1 VNIINKKDNNSF
13 KSNLIKYRS
22 LSEITTG
29 LIRRDIIRG
38 KLLPGLHVT
47 EKNLSDKFGVSR
59 LVIREAT
66 ISLISEGLL
75 LKEKNK
81 YTQVVDFSKK
91 DISDI
96 FELRIALEVSAIK
109 KYIELGSNK
118 LDILKSKSVMLDK
131 LSSRYKLNN
140 IETLVR
146 KDIEFHKM
154 IVEETKNKILINVW
168 EKLSFKVL
176 LLLYKYVIN
185 RKSKDIELSFDH
197 NKIVNAIL
205 DGEEKF
211 AQDVITE
218 HIGVVNS
225 YLLDNF

>member
-1 VNIINKKDNNSF
+1 MNIINKKDNNSF